1 MKKTITMFSIV
12 LLVFTLLTS
21 CIQYQIIWPFPDK
34 DRPSTPSEENV
45 IQDPTSVPGLQ
56 PIESLTTS
64 SIARANLVSA
74 KSGIQHSQAMNF
86 VLEDYPVDNYGT
98 IQEGFLSLFFEG
110 TITDTKFTADTISVN
125 LEDTVIARIG
135 ETSVDT
141 VTITDLRGP
150 VSSTLT
156 IIDGSISA
164 IDFTSFSLVR
174 AITSNT
180 EISMNGSTIANS
192 DIAENNNESGFG
204 SGFGSESYPYIINTA
219 DQLFNF
225 AESVNSGEM
234 DTHGLF
240 FELGANIDLNNREWD
255 PIGYQVATKDP
266 YGIKEE
272 PDFIVFNGSFDGKN
286 HTISNLFIDLGG
298 GQGEFLNIELCHAGL
313 FGAIGKGATIKNLTI
328 HNANITADSFIG
340 TFVGY
345 VPNSADEE
353 RTNISLDNLHVT
365 GDLQI
370 NASTNAGGIA
380 GRNEAAGTTI
390 EITNCSVDVNEGSYI
405 REIGTENVSTNFF
418 GGLIGVAYSNELNK
432 IENCSVDGNIRGG
445 RMVGGICGVGDQ
457 VTNCHVSGIVRST
470 HSSDERVAAGIVGV
484 TQQDISYCVVE
495 GAQIRG
501 IDGNSN
507 KVSGIATFRGG
518 TAAISNCAVIN
529 TAISSGGHA
538 VFGPNVDSGTVTS
551 TNNKYWKITYLDMT
565 ENNAYVPAGNAQDGE
580 AFASAPVQADFEA
593 MGYDFTTVWKWND
606 RNGAPELQ
614 NVGCTDDVVVE
625 EKVAE

>member
-21 CIQYQIIWPFPDK
+21 CIQYQIIWPFPDN
-34 DRPSTPSEENV
+34 DRPSTPSEDGTESMLNLIQQLEKQLPEDIESV

-56 PIESLTTS
+56 PVESLTTF

-98 IQEGFLSLFFEG
+98 IQEGSLSLVFEG
-110 TITDTKFTADTISVN
+110 TITDTTFIADTISVN

-156 IIDGSISA
+156 ITDGNISA
-164 IDFTSFSLVR
+164 IDFTSFSLVQ

-180 EISMNGSTIANS
+180 KISMNGSTIANS

-234 DTHGLF
+234 DTHGLY

-255 PIGYQVATKDP
+255 PIGYQISTKDP

-286 HTISNLFIDLGG
+286 HTIRNLFIDLSG

-353 RTNISLDNLHVT
+353 RTNIILDNLHVT

-370 NASTNAGGIA
+370 NAITNTGGIA
-380 GRNEAAGTTI
+380 GRNEEAGTTI

-405 REIGTENVSTNFF
+405 KEIGTDNRSANFF
-418 GGLIGVAYSNELNK
+418 GGIIGVAYSNALNK
-432 IENCSVDGNIRGG
+432 IENCSVSNLAISG
-445 RMVGGICGVGDQ
+445 RIEAVGGLAGAFGTGEISNSTVENVSLSLTEAAVWDGIAIGAFTGA
-457 VTNCHVSGIVRST
+457 VTFTPASTGIQLTIDNSSASNITIEKGPNDANKALFGNGYIGTYRTDKYQESDPSDHISGIPST
-470 HSSDERVAAGIVGV
+470 PIV
-484 TQQDISYCVVE
+484 
-495 GAQIRG
+495 
-501 IDGNSN
+501 
-507 KVSGIATFRGG
+507 
-518 TAAISNCAVIN
+518 
-529 TAISSGGHA
+529 
-538 VFGPNVDSGTVTS
+538 
-551 TNNKYWKITYLDMT
+551 
-565 ENNAYVPAGNAQDGE
+565 
-580 AFASAPVQADFEA
+580 
-593 MGYDFTTVWKWND
+593 
-606 RNGAPELQ
+606 
-614 NVGCTDDVVVE
+614 
-625 EKVAE
+625 